1 MNADLKEAFSRIKP
15 ICDVIM
21 VCPSPESID
30 AFISRVSDLKKKVVQ
45 ELQQYLL
52 FPLITHLKSSQ
63 TE

>member
-15 ICDVIM
+15 ICDVLM
-21 VCPSPESID
+21 VCPSSESIG
-30 AFISRVSDLKKKVVQ
+30 AFVCRVTDLKKEVVQ

-52 FPLITHLKSSQ
+52 FPLITHLKSSE